1 MTTNRRAHPDFP
13 VPIPEFRVL
22 PEDREALLRHLA
34 ALREG
39 HGQADDCTYLASLR
53 HLSHTL
59 PSGLLAKLEQ
69 LHTGDSYGA
78 LVVRGMSFDEAPPTP
93 AHWSERD
100 HDATTLQDFWLTLL
114 VGQLGELFC
123 WSSLQ
128 DGRLLNDI
136 LPVRGHERAQTGA
149 GSVAPLEF
157 HVEDAFHD
165 DRCDVLAL
173 LAIRNPDRVPTTL
186 ASVDE
191 IDTDGLDLDVLC
203 EPRFLIKAD
212 PEHLRGLDAKD
223 EISCVR
229 PVITREGTLLRLRV
243 DPAYTTA
250 VPGDGRAARAFSEV
264 CARLEAKIRPVVLD
278 AGDVLFF
285 DNQRFVHGRAPFRPR
300 YDGTDRWLRKAVLM
314 RDPAHIRARH
324 LGSDGLRLAVPALDG
339 RTNGPS
345 KGERCLQ
352 TSTSE
357 R

>member
-1 MTTNRRAHPDFP
+1 MTTNRGAHPGLP

-34 ALREG
+34 ALRED
-39 HGQADDCTYLASLR
+39 HGRADDRTYLASLR
-53 HLSHTL
+53 DLSHVL
-59 PSGLLAKLEQ
+59 PSELRAKLEQ
-69 LHTGDSYGA
+69 LHTGDSRGA

-100 HDATTLQDFWLTLL
+100 LDATTLQDFWLTLL
-114 VGQLGELFC
+114 AGQLGELFC

-136 LPVRGHERAQTGA
+136 LPVRGHEQAQTGA

-186 ASVDE
+186 AGIDE
-191 IDTDGLDLDVLC
+191 IDTDGLDLEVLG

-212 PEHLRGLDAKD
+212 PEHLKGLGTKN
-223 EISCVR
+223 EISCLR
-229 PVITREGTLLRLRV
+229 PVVTREGTFLRLRV
-243 DPAYTTA
+243 DPAYTTTL
-250 VPGDGRAARAFSEV
+250 PGDGRAARAFSEV
-264 CARLEAKIRPVVLD
+264 CARLEAKIRPVALD

-300 YDGTDRWLRKAVLM
+300 YDGTDRWLRKAVVM
-314 RDPAHIRARH
+314 RDPARTRARH
-324 LGSDGLRLAVPALDG
+324 VGSDGVRFAVPALDG